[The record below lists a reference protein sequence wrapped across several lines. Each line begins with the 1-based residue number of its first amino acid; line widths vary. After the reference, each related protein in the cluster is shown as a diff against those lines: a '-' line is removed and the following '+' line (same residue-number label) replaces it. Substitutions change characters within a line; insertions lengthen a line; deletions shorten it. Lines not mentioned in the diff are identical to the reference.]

1 MVKEEPRERASPP
14 RVETPAAGDTSA
26 REGIRGDSWE
36 SGWHAR
42 HQQQRGPA
50 RRLGGNHGFLPG
62 VVGSI
67 PEKR

>member
-36 SGWHAR
+36 SG
-42 HQQQRGPA
+42 
-50 RRLGGNHGFLPG
+50 
-62 VVGSI
+62 
-67 PEKR
+67 